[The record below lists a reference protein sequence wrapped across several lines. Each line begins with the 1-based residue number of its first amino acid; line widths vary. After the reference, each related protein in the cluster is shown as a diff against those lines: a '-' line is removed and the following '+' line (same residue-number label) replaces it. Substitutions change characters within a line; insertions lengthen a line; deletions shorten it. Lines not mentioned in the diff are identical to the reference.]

1 MPRRQA
7 DLNQKSVCRKNQNR
21 GRPDSR
27 IANAWFAEHDPEGVA
42 FLWRKAMKV
51 LAAILIFLVSSA
63 AAAQECKSCS
73 EADACIQTYLKAAS
87 EAQRATKVATRD
99 WQQNLDKKTSAEFSS
114 RGMAALQNVMVSQV
128 RAEIDRLKECLAKIK

>member
-1 MPRRQA
+1 MR
-7 DLNQKSVCRKNQNR
+7 
-21 GRPDSR
+21 
-27 IANAWFAEHDPEGVA
+27 
-42 FLWRKAMKV
+42 V
-51 LAAILIFLVSSA
+51 LAATLILLASSA

-128 RAEIDRLKECLAKIK
+128 RAELDRLNEFLAKIK